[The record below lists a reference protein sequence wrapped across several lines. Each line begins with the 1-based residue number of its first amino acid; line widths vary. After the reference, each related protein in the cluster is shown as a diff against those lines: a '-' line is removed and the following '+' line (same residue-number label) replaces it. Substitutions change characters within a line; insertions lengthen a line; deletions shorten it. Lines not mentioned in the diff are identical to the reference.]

1 MIHVNTASGHSLL
14 SREEFEKQF
23 GRLPSS
29 SGPHIEEGQ
38 RLSAAR
44 NNADISMREL
54 SKAVS
59 GWTILTVSDI
69 EHGRTEITP
78 MIRAA
83 YQKTISAKKVGAR

>member
-23 GRLPSS
+23 GRLPSA
-29 SGPHIEEGQ
+29 SGPHIEEGR
-38 RLSAAR
+38 RLAAAR
-44 NNADISMREL
+44 DAADLSMGEL
-54 SKAVS
+54 AKAVT
-59 GWTILTVSDI
+59 GWTRLTVSDI
-69 EHGRTEITP
+69 EHGRTQITP

>member
-1 MIHVNTASGHSLL
+1 L

-23 GRLPSS
+23 GKLPSA
-29 SGPHIEEGQ
+29 SGPHIEEGR

-44 NNADISMREL
+44 RAAGIGMREL
-54 SKAVS
+54 SKAVTD
-59 GWTILTVSDI
+59 WTILTVSDI

-83 YQKTISAKKVGAR
+83 YQKTISAKKVGGR

>member
-1 MIHVNTASGHSLL
+1 MIFVNTTTGHSLL

-23 GRLPSS
+23 GQLPSS
-29 SGPHIEEGQ
+29 SGPHIEEGR

-44 NNADISMREL
+44 NAADISMREL
-54 SKAVS
+54 AKAVS
-59 GWTILTVSDI
+59 GWTMLTVSDI

-83 YQKTISAKKVGAR
+83 YQKTISAKKVGGK

>member
-14 SREEFEKQF
+14 SREEFEAQF
-23 GRLPSS
+23 GMLPSS
-29 SGPHIEEGQ
+29 SGPHIEEGR

-44 NNADISMREL
+44 NKADISMREL
-54 SKAVS
+54 AKAFS